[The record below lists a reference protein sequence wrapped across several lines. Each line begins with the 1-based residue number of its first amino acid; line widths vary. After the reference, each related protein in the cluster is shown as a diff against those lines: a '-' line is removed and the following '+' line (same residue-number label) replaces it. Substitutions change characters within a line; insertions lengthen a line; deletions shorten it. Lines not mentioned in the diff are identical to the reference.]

1 MSRIKPNIIVT
12 GTPGVG
18 KTSHCE
24 LLAQNTGLNHLAINQ
39 VVKERGCHEGWDEE
53 YKSWI
58 VNEDDVGRVLLHYR
72 ASKWRLIKTELYSF

>member
-1 MSRIKPNIIVT
+1 MVT

-24 LLAQNTGLNHLAINQ
+24 ILSQHTGLKHLSINQ
-39 VVKERGCHEGWDEE
+39 IVKERGCHEGWDEE

-58 VNEDDVGRVLLHYR
+58 VNEDEVRCPFLSLSRGCHVLTHTFS
-72 ASKWRLIKTELYSF
+72 APGFC